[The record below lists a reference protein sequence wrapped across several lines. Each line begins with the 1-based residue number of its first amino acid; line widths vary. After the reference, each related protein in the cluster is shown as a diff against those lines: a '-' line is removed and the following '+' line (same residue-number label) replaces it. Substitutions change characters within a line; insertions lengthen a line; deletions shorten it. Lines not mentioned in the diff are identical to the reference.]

1 MFVYLVSVQKL
12 SAASQLYFC
21 NNTQCGWC
29 VDCDVT
35 AKLGCVVKR
44 IHQARLSTQ
53 SISKA
58 DCGDSLLLA
67 TNYVG

>member
-1 MFVYLVSVQKL
+1 MST
-12 SAASQLYFC
+12 ARQLYFC
-21 NNTQCGWC
+21 NNTQCAWC
-29 VDCDVT
+29 VDCDVI

-58 DCGDSLLLA
+58 DCGDSLLLLA